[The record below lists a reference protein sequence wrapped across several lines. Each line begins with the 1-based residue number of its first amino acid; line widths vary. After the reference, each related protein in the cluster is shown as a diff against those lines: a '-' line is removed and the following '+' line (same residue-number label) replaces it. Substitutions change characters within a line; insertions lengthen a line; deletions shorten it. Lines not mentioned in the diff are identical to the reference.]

1 MEFEFTDSESDIK
14 IRKFP
19 SLLHGKRSAPEL
31 PLLPPA
37 SVLHEDSSPGKRGRK
52 PKAPVELSSSFSAE
66 GSDEERWIRR
76 RSERI
81 FLHDAAQAKP
91 ISPSKPTVPK
101 PARGPKAPLHGSKDM
116 PKTKEV
122 KALGKVGAGLLMCA
136 ELCMLTQSTAQQ
148 QEACSICR
156 TGKPPAVNALLLDTK
171 GRLKLARL
179 QLPAITVPPFIS
191 SLALLIVL

>member
-1 MEFEFTDSESDIK
+1 MCWFDGNSEVFHTGAEFEFTDSESDVK

-37 SVLHEDSSPGKRGRK
+37 TVLREDSSPGKRSRK
-52 PKAPVELSSSFSAE
+52 PKAPAELNLSFSAE

-101 PARGPKAPLHGSKDM
+101 SARGPKTPLHGSKDI
-116 PKTKEV
+116 PKPKES
-122 KALGKVGAGLLMCA
+122 KAPGKVGAGLLMHANPEYC
-136 ELCMLTQSTAQQ
+136 TA
-148 QEACSICR
+148 
-156 TGKPPAVNALLLDTK
+156 GGGLL
-171 GRLKLARL
+171 RL
-179 QLPAITVPPFIS
+179 
-191 SLALLIVL
+191 

>member
-1 MEFEFTDSESDIK
+1 MGFESNLLCSYPGTEFEFTDSESDIK

-37 SVLHEDSSPGKRGRK
+37 SVLQEDFSPGKRSRK
-52 PKAPVELSSSFSAE
+52 PKASSELSLSFSAE

-91 ISPSKPTVPK
+91 ISPSKPTVSK
-101 PARGPKAPLHGSKDM
+101 PVRGPKTPLHGSKDM
-116 PKTKEV
+116 PKTKEA
-122 KALGKVGAGLLMCA
+122 KALGKVGADLLMYA
-136 ELCMLTQSTAQQ
+136 EPCILTLSSAQQ
-148 QEACSICR
+148 QEDYSICR
-156 TGKPPAVNALLLDTK
+156 TRKPPAVNVLLLDLK
-171 GRLKLARL
+171 ERL
-179 QLPAITVPPFIS
+179 
-191 SLALLIVL
+191 

>member
-1 MEFEFTDSESDIK
+1 MDGNLEFSHTGTEFEFTDSESDIK

-37 SVLHEDSSPGKRGRK
+37 SVMREDSSPGKRGRK
-52 PKAPVELSSSFSAE
+52 PKSQTKLSLSFSAE

-91 ISPSKPTVPK
+91 SSPSKTALPK
-101 PARGPKAPLHGSKDM
+101 PVRGPKAPLHGSKDI
-116 PKTKEV
+116 PKPREV
-122 KALGKVGAGLLMCA
+122 KTLGKVGAGLLMHAKFTA
-136 ELCMLTQSTAQQ
+136 EQQCCECLVIGHEKTTETCQATITSHHCPSLCVLPHPFNS
-148 QEACSICR
+148 
-156 TGKPPAVNALLLDTK
+156 ALSGVTH
-171 GRLKLARL
+171 
-179 QLPAITVPPFIS
+179 
-191 SLALLIVL
+191 

>member
-1 MEFEFTDSESDIK
+1 MSFRLWWSGGHWTFSHTGTEFEFTDSESDIK

-37 SVLHEDSSPGKRGRK
+37 SVLREDSSPGKRGRK
-52 PKAPVELSSSFSAE
+52 PKAPPELSLSLSAE

-91 ISPSKPTVPK
+91 ISPSKPQTAPK
-101 PARGPKAPLHGSKDM
+101 PARCPKIPLHGSKDS
-116 PKTKEV
+116 PKAKEA
-122 KALGKVGAGLLMCA
+122 KTLGKVGADFLIYS
-136 ELCMLTQSTAQQ
+136 ETCMLTH
-148 QEACSICR
+148 
-156 TGKPPAVNALLLDTK
+156 
-171 GRLKLARL
+171 
-179 QLPAITVPPFIS
+179 S
-191 SLALLIVL
+191 SA